1 MERILVSE
9 CGTLTVIGLQESPR
23 DVFRPVHCWCEIL
36 VTRYAVESRSKNRV
50 SLLIAI
56 FCVGN
61 RRYLCVDF
69 RSNLFKFEFK
79 VS

>member
-1 MERILVSE
+1 MECILVSE
-9 CGTLTVIGLQESPR
+9 CGTLTVVGLQESSC

-36 VTRYAVESRSKNRV
+36 VTRSAVESRSKNRV

-61 RRYLCVDF
+61 RRFCVDL

>member
-9 CGTLTVIGLQESPR
+9 CGTLTVVDVQESPR
-23 DVFRPVHCWCEIL
+23 DFFRPVHCWCEIL
-36 VTRYAVESRSKNRV
+36 VTRSAVESRSKNRV
-50 SLLIAI
+50 SLTCCSL
-56 FCVGN
+56 
-61 RRYLCVDF
+61 RRNIVDLCVDF

>member
-9 CGTLTVIGLQESPR
+9 CGTLTVVGLQESPR

-36 VTRYAVESRSKNRV
+36 VTRSAVESRSKNRV

-61 RRYLCVDF
+61 RRFLRRF
-69 RSNLFKFEFK
+69 A
-79 VS
+79 

>member
-9 CGTLTVIGLQESPR
+9 CGTLTVVGVQESPR
-23 DVFRPVHCWCEIL
+23 DVFRPVHCWREIL
-36 VTRYAVESRSKNRV
+36 VTRSAVESQPKNRV

-61 RRYLCVDF
+61 RR
-69 RSNLFKFEFK
+69 LFLRRFA
-79 VS
+79 